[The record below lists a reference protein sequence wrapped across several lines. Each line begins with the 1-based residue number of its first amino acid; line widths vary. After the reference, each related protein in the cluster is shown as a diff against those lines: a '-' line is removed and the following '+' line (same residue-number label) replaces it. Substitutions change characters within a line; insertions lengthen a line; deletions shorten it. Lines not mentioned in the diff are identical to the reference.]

1 MMIDYVNKT
10 AITSEV
16 SYLPHRPKR
25 LICVAFKYHI
35 IYVTKSKRWLDAL
48 AAAIYN
54 QFIT

>member
-1 MMIDYVNKT
+1 MIDYVNKT